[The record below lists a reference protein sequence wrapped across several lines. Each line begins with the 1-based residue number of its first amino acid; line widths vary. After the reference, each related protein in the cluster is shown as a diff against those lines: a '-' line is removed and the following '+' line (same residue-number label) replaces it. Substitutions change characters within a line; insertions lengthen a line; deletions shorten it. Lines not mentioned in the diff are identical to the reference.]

1 MISIDL
7 QITYPECLNV
17 TAEAME
23 KAGAGGI
30 MNALVAHF
38 DQRGGETNKRGWP
51 SLGVWGKIADSTG
64 VNLQDDG
71 AAVTISDIVF
81 WRKYAPDGPITPKR
95 GDFLTIPATAA
106 ANAAGPPSG
115 GGAIPELHM
124 GTAFNPYAHGGIW
137 MRCLMAADTG
147 TKLRRV
153 KLKKKDSDG
162 GDLYGEKRVKDKNQ
176 PAGVWYWLVRSANP
190 PKDPNAIP
198 EISTLTDAA
207 HAAIVDKLTAAAAR
221 RKT

>member
-1 MISIDL
+1 MISIDI

-17 TAEAME
+17 TAAAME

-30 MNALVAHF
+30 MNSLVAHF
-38 DQRGGETNKRGWP
+38 DQRGAEPNKRGWP
-51 SLGVWGKIADSTG
+51 SQGVWGKIADSTG

-95 GDFLTIPATAA
+95 GSFLAIPATAA
-106 ANAAGPPSG
+106 AYAAGPPSG

-137 MRCLMAADTG
+137 MRCLMAAEAG
-147 TKLRRV
+147 TKFRRV
-153 KLKKKDSDG
+153 KLKKKDFDG
-162 GDLYGEKRVKDKNQ
+162 GDLFGEKRVKDKKQ

-190 PKDPNAIP
+190 PADANAIP
-198 EISTLTDAA
+198 EISALTDAA
-207 HAAIVDKLTAAAAR
+207 RTAINDKLSAAAL
-221 RKT
+221 RK